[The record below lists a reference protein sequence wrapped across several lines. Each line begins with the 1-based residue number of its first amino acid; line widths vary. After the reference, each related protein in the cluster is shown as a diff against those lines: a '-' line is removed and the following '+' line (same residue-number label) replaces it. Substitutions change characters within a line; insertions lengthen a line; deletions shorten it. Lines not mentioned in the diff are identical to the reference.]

1 MSRHRFYTAE
11 EVANILVEDLPL
23 PGNSSDLDSSSDSE
37 NEEIVMED
45 PILKNQ
51 SAMDDDV
58 AEIIEEDSLS
68 EYLTSASESDNDVS
82 GSGPDERE
90 NGSNDD
96 PENTGDQV
104 QDDDY
109 DVDQCREW
117 KKVEKRTFE
126 PEFGQ
131 PQGETWYLF
140 INFLTFYSLDT
151 FLFLFTPTVNF
162 RQESFFCWNKEIF

>member
-23 PGNSSDLDSSSDSE
+23 PGNLSDLDSSSDSE
-37 NEEIVMED
+37 NEEIVMKD

-51 SAMDDDV
+51 SAMNDDV

-68 EYLTSASESDNDVS
+68 EYLTSASKSANN
-82 GSGPDERE
+82 ERE
-90 NGSNDD
+90 NGSDDD

-109 DVDQCREW
+109 DADQCREW
-117 KKVEKRTFE
+117 KKVEKRKFE
-126 PEFGQ
+126 PEFDQ

-140 INFLTFYSLDT
+140 INFLTFHSLDT

-162 RQESFFCWNKEIF
+162 RPESFFCWNKEIF

>member
-1 MSRHRFYTAE
+1 MSRHRLYTAE

-23 PGNSSDLDSSSDSE
+23 PGNSSNLDSSSDSE

-51 SAMDDDV
+51 SAMN
-58 AEIIEEDSLS
+58 
-68 EYLTSASESDNDVS
+68 DNVGS
-82 GSGPDERE
+82 GSDERE
-90 NGSNDD
+90 NGSGDD

-104 QDDDY
+104 EDDDY

-117 KKVEKRTFE
+117 KEVEKRKFE
-126 PEFGQ
+126 PEFDQ

-140 INFLTFYSLDT
+140 INFLTFHSLDT
-151 FLFLFTPTVNF
+151 FLFLFTPSVNF
-162 RQESFFCWNKEIF
+162 RPESFFCLNKEMF